1 MAKNKTL
8 FWTDM
13 ALLALLAATILSIT
27 TEIFTHSFIHVIFGF
42 LLSGSALLHIILH
55 WSWIKNT
62 FERINRL
69 PDQARTNA
77 LLNLALFCGYI
88 VCGSMGLIARA
99 LLIILPLHV
108 LLGWFHALLAIL
120 VITLQIVHIA
130 RHWKW
135 ITATS
140 RRMLMQRKGIIAL
153 LRWPG

>member
-13 ALLALLAATILSIT
+13 ALLALLAATFLSIT
-27 TEIFTHSFIHVIFGF
+27 VEVFTHSFIHVIFGL
-42 LLSGSALLHIILH
+42 LLSGSALFHIILH
-55 WSWIKNT
+55 WNWIKSAV
-62 FERINRL
+62 ERINDL

-88 VCGSMGLIARA
+88 VCGSMGLIARV

-108 LLGWFHALLAIL
+108 LLGWFHVLLAIL
-120 VITLQIVHIA
+120 VVTLQVAHIA

-135 ITATS
+135 VTA
-140 RRMLMQRKGIIAL
+140 MAGKLVVV
-153 LRWPG
+153 